1 MARLNSEEGV
11 VRVERRNYD
20 DRASTFQRVLLW
32 LRSETTPVHRV
43 PTQLT
48 SSKAGLRILKQLA
61 IRGLVRVT
69 DEGWIPQPLL
79 LNPPALV
86 ETG

>member
-20 DRASTFQRVLLW
+20 DRASTFQRVLQW
-32 LRSETTPVHRV
+32 LRSTPVPGA
-43 PTQLT
+43 PTPLT
-48 SSKAGLRILKQLA
+48 SSQAGLRILKQLA
-61 IRGLVRVT
+61 IRGLVRAT

>member
-32 LRSETTPVHRV
+32 LRSTPAPGA

-48 SSKAGLRILKQLA
+48 SSQAGLRILKQLA

-86 ETG
+86 KTG